1 MNIVK
6 TCVLRPFSYTFGF
19 DFGLFYE
26 NKNFLEGRNRY
37 KRGAAYSLPYTL
49 PTALSAK
56 YNYFKLC

>member
-26 NKNFLEGRNRY
+26 HLFL
-37 KRGAAYSLPYTL
+37 
-49 PTALSAK
+49 
-56 YNYFKLC
+56 

>member
-26 NKNFLEGRNRY
+26 TLFL
-37 KRGAAYSLPYTL
+37 
-49 PTALSAK
+49 
-56 YNYFKLC
+56 

>member
-26 NKNFLEGRNRY
+26 NK
-37 KRGAAYSLPYTL
+37 TL
-49 PTALSAK
+49 VSR
-56 YNYFKLC
+56 

>member
-26 NKNFLEGRNRY
+26 NKNFLEVSG
-37 KRGAAYSLPYTL
+37 
-49 PTALSAK
+49 SAFIPCIIK
-56 YNYFKLC
+56 KQ

>member
-26 NKNFLEGRNRY
+26 PRFL
-37 KRGAAYSLPYTL
+37 
-49 PTALSAK
+49 
-56 YNYFKLC
+56 

>member
-26 NKNFLEGRNRY
+26 NKNFLDM
-37 KRGAAYSLPYTL
+37 
-49 PTALSAK
+49 PTQNLLSDAEK
-56 YNYFKLC
+56 SENVS

>member
-26 NKNFLEGRNRY
+26 RLFL
-37 KRGAAYSLPYTL
+37 
-49 PTALSAK
+49 
-56 YNYFKLC
+56 